1 MPRAQGRALL
11 DEDCFVH
18 VLDGGR
24 GARQLHVHTSNGAQV
39 PGGLD
44 GVVEG
49 RGVGGGC
56 SDCGG
61 DGRGRSW
68 AFALFKVSFV

>member
-11 DEDCFVH
+11 DEGCFVH

-44 GVVEG
+44 GIVEG
-49 RGVGGGC
+49 EGLVVVAVIAVEMEEE
-56 SDCGG
+56 D
-61 DGRGRSW
+61 SW